1 MREHPRVLFAGQ
13 ISGIEGY
20 TEAMATG
27 MIAGI
32 NAARLANGL
41 ETITPPRDSAT
52 GSLTHYLANA
62 DARNFQPANT
72 TFALLPPLDG
82 DIRKRAK
89 RKADRHQ
96 FQVEKGLAAFHAW
109 LADAQEMK

>member
-1 MREHPRVLFAGQ
+1 
-13 ISGIEGY
+13 
-20 TEAMATG
+20 MATG

-41 ETITPPRDSAT
+41 ETITPPRESAT
-52 GSLTHYLANA
+52 GSLTNYLANA

-72 TFALLPPLDG
+72 TFALLPPLEG
-82 DIRKRAK
+82 ELRKRAK

-96 FQVEKGLAAFHAW
+96 IQVDRGLAAFRAW
-109 LADAQEMK
+109 LADEQETK